1 MGTSRLLRH
10 KLLTFLKW
18 SALLLLVLVVSSY
31 VIARSGLKDLDQ
43 QARAGLGGDYIS
55 IAGGVLSY
63 TRQGPEDA
71 PVVILVH
78 GFSTPKFVWEQV
90 TPALLAAGYQVITYD
105 HLGRGFSDRQDG
117 PYDAALYQGE
127 LSGLI
132 SGLELATPLT
142 LVGYSM
148 GGANVVD
155 FAAANLS
162 LVKQLVLIAPAG
174 YLPDSEATS
183 LLNMPIIGEWL
194 TTVFLK
200 QFALSIIRGEV
211 EAGLAP
217 ADMLVKFEQQA
228 QYDGYTQALL
238 STMRHFPMGDLADR
252 YRIIGDYGM
261 PVTAIWGTDDQIV
274 PFSGA
279 ALMRQDVSQLKLVP
293 LRGGNHNITYTRPGE
308 VATELV
314 DALNGASFDSDRSK
328 MQF

>member
-1 MGTSRLLRH
+1 MKRLLV
-10 KLLTFLKW
+10 FLKW
-18 SALLLLVLVVSSY
+18 SGLLLLVLVVSSY

-43 QARAGLGGDYIS
+43 KARAELGGDYIG

-63 TRQGPEDA
+63 TRQGPIEA

-90 TPALLAAGYQVITYD
+90 TPTLLAAGYQVVTYD
-105 HLGRGFSDRQDG
+105 HLGRGFSDRPDG
-117 PYDAALYQGE
+117 PYDAALYRGE

-132 SGLELATPLT
+132 AGLELATPVT

-174 YLPDSEATS
+174 YLPDVDSAS
-183 LLNMPIIGEWL
+183 LLNAPIIGEWL
-194 TTVFLK
+194 SAVFGK
-200 QFALSIIRGEV
+200 QFALSMIRREV

-228 QYDGYTQALL
+228 GYDGYTQALL
-238 STMRHFPMGDLADR
+238 STLRHFPLADLADR
-252 YRIIGDYGM
+252 YRIVGGAGI

-279 ALMRQDVSQLKLVP
+279 ALMQQDVSQLKLVP
-293 LRGGNHNITYTRPGE
+293 LEGGNHNMTYVRASE
-308 VATELV
+308 VAAELV
-314 DALNGASFDSDRSK
+314 AALDGAN
-328 MQF
+328 